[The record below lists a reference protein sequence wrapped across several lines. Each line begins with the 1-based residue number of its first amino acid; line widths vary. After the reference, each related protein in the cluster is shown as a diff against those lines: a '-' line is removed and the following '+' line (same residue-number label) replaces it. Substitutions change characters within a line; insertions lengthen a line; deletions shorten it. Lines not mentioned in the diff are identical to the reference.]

1 MLVKASAIPRGTDGL
16 AGGGSTIAIPQ
27 TPNRTFGRT
36 IGVVAAFFIA
46 GVFAVGLLLA
56 NLPSFNL
63 GLPAFIV
70 GEPYQE
76 VGLVVV
82 DELRE
87 LAELTT
93 VEMVETTTIQ
103 RGDDHGI
110 LNLALGDRL
119 HLLAVARVGAGVDL
133 SKLTEDSF
141 AVNQETG
148 VLAIEI
154 PRAEIFYAYLDS
166 NSTTVLDRDTGLLTK
181 GDDLLESD
189 TRAEAERILEVQ
201 AIEAGILGRA
211 QASAENFL
219 TGFFTSLG
227 YTDVV
232 IETVDFL

>member
-1 MLVKASAIPRGTDGL
+1 MT
-16 AGGGSTIAIPQ
+16 IPQ
-27 TPNRTFGRT
+27 TPNRTLART

-46 GVFAVGLLLA
+46 AVFAVGLLLA
-56 NLPSFNL
+56 NLPSFNI

-70 GEPYQE
+70 GEPFQE

-82 DELRE
+82 DELQE

-119 HLLAVARVGAGVDL
+119 HLFAVARIGAGVDL
-133 SKLTEDSF
+133 SELTEDSF

-154 PRAEIFYAYLDS
+154 PRAEVFYAYLDS
-166 NSTTVLDRDTGLLTK
+166 NSTTVLDRDTGLFTK

-189 TRAEAERILEVQ
+189 TRAEAERILEAQ
-201 AIEAGILGRA
+201 AIEAGILDRA
-211 QASAENFL
+211 QTSAENFL

-232 IETVDFL
+232 IETVDFP

>member
-1 MLVKASAIPRGTDGL
+1 M
-16 AGGGSTIAIPQ
+16 AIPQ
-27 TPNRTFGRT
+27 TPNRAIGRT

-46 GVFAVGLLLA
+46 AVFAVGLLLA
-56 NLPSFNL
+56 NLPSFNI

-70 GEPYQE
+70 GEPFQE

-82 DELRE
+82 DELQE

-119 HLLAVARVGAGVDL
+119 HLFAVARIGAGVDL
-133 SKLTEDSF
+133 SELTEDSF

-154 PRAEIFYAYLDS
+154 PRAQIFYTYLDS
-166 NSTTVLDRDTGLLTK
+166 NSTTVLDRDTGLFTK

-189 TRAEAERILEVQ
+189 TRAEAERILEAQ
-201 AIEAGILGRA
+201 AIEAGILDRA
-211 QASAENFL
+211 QTSAENFL

-232 IETVDFL
+232 IETVDFP

>member
-1 MLVKASAIPRGTDGL
+1 M
-16 AGGGSTIAIPQ
+16 
-27 TPNRTFGRT
+27 
-36 IGVVAAFFIA
+36 
-46 GVFAVGLLLA
+46 FAVGLLLA

-148 VLAIEI
+148 VIAIEI

-201 AIEAGILGRA
+201 AIEAGILDRA

-232 IETVDFL
+232 IETVDFP

>member
-1 MLVKASAIPRGTDGL
+1 MG
-16 AGGGSTIAIPQ
+16 IPQ
-27 TPNRTFGRT
+27 TPNRTLGRT

-46 GVFAVGLLLA
+46 AVFAVGLLLA
-56 NLPSFNL
+56 NLPSFNI

-70 GEPYQE
+70 GEPFQE

-82 DELRE
+82 DELQE

-119 HLLAVARVGAGVDL
+119 HLFAVARIGAGVDL
-133 SKLTEDSF
+133 SELTEDSF

-154 PRAEIFYAYLDS
+154 PRAEVFYAYLDS
-166 NSTTVLDRDTGLLTK
+166 NSTTVLDRDTGLFTK

-189 TRAEAERILEVQ
+189 TRAEAERILEAQ
-201 AIEAGILGRA
+201 AIEAGILDRA
-211 QASAENFL
+211 QTSAENFL

-232 IETVDFL
+232 IETVDFP

>member
-1 MLVKASAIPRGTDGL
+1 M
-16 AGGGSTIAIPQ
+16 AIPQ
-27 TPNRTFGRT
+27 TPNRTLART

-46 GVFAVGLLLA
+46 AVFAVGLLLA
-56 NLPSFNL
+56 NLPSFNI

-70 GEPYQE
+70 GEPFQE

-82 DELRE
+82 DELQE

-119 HLLAVARVGAGVDL
+119 HLFAVARIGAGVDL
-133 SKLTEDSF
+133 SELTEDSF

-154 PRAEIFYAYLDS
+154 PRAEVFYAYLDS
-166 NSTTVLDRDTGLLTK
+166 NSTTVLDRDTGLFTK

-189 TRAEAERILEVQ
+189 TRAEAERILEAQ
-201 AIEAGILGRA
+201 AIEAGILDRA
-211 QASAENFL
+211 QTSAENFL

-232 IETVDFL
+232 IETVDFP